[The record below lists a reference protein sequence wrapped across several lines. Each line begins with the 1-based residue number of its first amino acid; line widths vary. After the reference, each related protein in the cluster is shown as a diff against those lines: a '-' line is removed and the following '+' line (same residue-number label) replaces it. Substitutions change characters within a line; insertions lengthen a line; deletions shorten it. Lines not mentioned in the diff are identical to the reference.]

1 MFSEKYNVS
10 LWWLKQFFYLLPVQ
24 PDTKNTVT
32 GFGVHLEKIRT
43 SDAALRWFN
52 GNRGINLAV
61 VGWPGSIILDFDNP
75 GLYET
80 WRKACPNE
88 ARTYTERTP
97 RGGAHVFLLAVG
109 SVPRGVMFRDGVELK
124 NTVLVYPS
132 LVGGKPYTKGEGDI
146 LEADPVRVFS
156 SLSKPGHQTPRLLQ
170 SIQTQKEQK
179 RGESVVAFIKASI
192 PLSSILAESAPDLR
206 LSGGRWLTGLCP
218 FHDDSKP
225 SFFADIERN
234 LWGCHAC
241 GLHGDVINLYAQFHN
256 LTVNQAIEALKIR
269 LAEVQ
274 R

>member
-24 PDTKNTVT
+24 PDTKKTVT
-32 GFGVHLEKIRT
+32 GFGVHLDKVRT
-43 SDAALRWFN
+43 TDGALRWFN

-80 WRKACPNE
+80 WRKACPQE

-109 SVPRGVMFRDGVELK
+109 SVPRGLAFRDGVELK
-124 NTVLVYPS
+124 DTVLVYPS
-132 LVGGKPYTKGEGDI
+132 VVGGKSYTKGQGDI

-156 SLSKPGHQTPRLLQ
+156 PLSKPGHQTPRLLQ
-170 SIQTQKEQK
+170 SIQTQKSHK
-179 RGESVVAFIKASI
+179 RGESILSVIKSSI
-192 PLSSILAESAPDLR
+192 PLDVILQESAPDLV
-206 LSGGRWLTGLCP
+206 LSGNRWLSGRCP
-218 FHDDSKP
+218 FHDDDKP
-225 SFFADIERN
+225 SFWIDSHRN
-234 LWGCHAC
+234 LWGCHGC
-241 GLHGDVINLYAQFHN
+241 GLHGDVVNLYAQFKN
-256 LTVNQAIEALKIR
+256 LTVNQAIEDLKNR